1 MGVFIPR
8 LATTASEIS
17 ASLALAGT
25 DNKNERAKVKV
36 NWHGAA
42 MNFWDNHE
50 RKLFVALVFPRTHG
64 ACAAAQILN

>member
-1 MGVFIPR
+1 VGVFIPR

-25 DNKNERAKVKV
+25 DNEDERAKVKV

-42 MNFWDNHE
+42 MNFWDHE
-50 RKLFVALVFPRTHG
+50 WKVFVALVLPRTHG